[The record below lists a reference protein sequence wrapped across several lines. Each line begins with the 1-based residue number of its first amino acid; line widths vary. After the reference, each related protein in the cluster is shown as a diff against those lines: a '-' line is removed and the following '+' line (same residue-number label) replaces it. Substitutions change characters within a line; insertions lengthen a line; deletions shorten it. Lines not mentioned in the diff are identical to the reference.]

1 MCVTWTLMGYKLK
14 YKCALSGHHVWLKY
28 NNSGHIRD
36 LWTALSENMV
46 CSNYQICNLE

>member
-1 MCVTWTLMGYKLK
+1 MEKCIGTIKIKLRYVCDMNINGYKLK

-36 LWTALSENMV
+36 L
-46 CSNYQICNLE
+46 CGP

>member
-36 LWTALSENMV
+36 L
-46 CSNYQICNLE
+46 CGP